1 MALHN
6 ENKFEDDIC
15 EHLATHGWLYSKND
29 AGYDAE
35 RALFPE
41 DLFSWIEDTQHE
53 AWKRIKGFHNGSTE
67 TVFMDR
73 LVKLLETDGALS
85 VLRHGFKMAGAGAK
99 RFELCQFKPSHGFND
114 EIAKRYGKNRL
125 RVMRQVHYS
134 TQDTARSIDLVF
146 FVNGIPVATSELKT
160 DFTQSVEDAKRQY
173 RKDRL
178 PKDPSTKH
186 AEPLLTF
193 KRGALVHFA
202 VSTEAVFM
210 TTELKGDSTYFLPF
224 NLGRNGGAGN
234 PTNPNGYDTSYL
246 WERILAPDNW
256 LDILGSFMH
265 LEREDK
271 VGKDGKRFTK
281 ESMIFPRFHQFDAV
295 TALVADTKA
304 KGAGH
309 NKLIQHSAGSG
320 KTNTIG
326 WTAHK
331 CSTLHDANDQKVF
344 DSVIV
349 ITDRTVLDDQLQ
361 ETIDQFQRT
370 PGVVRRIDG
379 REGSKKHQLA
389 KALQDGAMIIVV
401 TLQTFPHI
409 LEEMRGTVDMA
420 KRRFAVIIDEAHSS
434 QSGAS
439 ARKVRQALTMTG
451 EEAEE
456 MTAED
461 FLLEESKARKLPP
474 NVTFVAFTA
483 TPKQKTIEVFG
494 TLPDPSQ
501 PPSVTNVPRPFHH
514 YSMRQAIEEGFI
526 LDVLKNYT
534 PYRLAYRL
542 AHGGKDYD
550 DKEVD
555 KSAALKTIARW
566 VRLHPHNIAQK
577 VQVIVEHFKGTV
589 LPRFPWGKAMVVT
602 ASRKE
607 AVRYKREL
615 DSYLKDA
622 GYKGLACLVAFSGE
636 VVDEEYGDEKFT
648 ETSMNPGLKGSDIRD
663 GLDGDEY
670 QVLIVANKYQTGFD
684 QPKLVAMYVD
694 KKLSGI
700 SAVQTLSRLNRRYP
714 DKDTTYV
721 LDFVNKPEEI
731 REAFEPYYETTELAG
746 TSDPN
751 LIYDLQTKL
760 DAEGIY
766 TEADV
771 MSVTDVYFGKKVT
784 QQDLIKALAPAV
796 DRFKTQWIEAVN
808 TKDGKERDRLELFQR
823 NLGSFGR
830 IYDFL
835 SQIIDYCDTDLERRY
850 WFYRLLA
857 PLIRPENINEPID
870 VSGLKLT
877 HYRLRGQEA
886 TQIVL
891 GDPENDPKLLPI
903 SGVGTG
909 KAKDPTQTQLA
920 ALIEKLN
927 DLFEGENL
935 SDADRVGIFEH
946 AKGKLLESKDLEIQ
960 AKANSKEQFAASP
973 EFERVLIDSLIS
985 ALDNYQAMGNR
996 LLNDTK
1002 TRERFANLLVAP
1014 VYDGLRA
1021 GQTGQQSVA

>member
-1 MALHN
+1 VALHN
-6 ENKFEDDIC
+6 EDKFEDDIC
-15 EHLATHGWLYSKND
+15 EYLAGHGWLYSKND
-29 AGYDAE
+29 SGYDAE
-35 RALFPE
+35 RAIFPE
-41 DLFSWIEDTQHE
+41 DLFSWIEDTQNE
-53 AWKRIKGFHNGSTE
+53 AWKRIKGFHNGSTQ

-73 LVKLLETDGALS
+73 LVKLLESDGALS
-85 VLRHGFKMAGAGAK
+85 VLRHGFKVAGAGAS
-99 RFELCQFKPSHGFND
+99 RFELCQFKPSHGFN
-114 EIAKRYGKNRL
+114 EEVAKRYGKNRL

-134 TQDTARSIDLVF
+134 THSNTSLDLVF
-146 FVNGIPVATSELKT
+146 FVNGIPVATAELKT
-160 DFTQSVEDAKRQY
+160 DFTQSVEKAKRQY

-178 PKDPSTKH
+178 PKDPVTKH
-186 AEPLLTF
+186 TEPLLTF

-202 VSTEAVFM
+202 ISTDEIYM
-210 TTELKGDSTYFLPF
+210 TTELKGDGTYFLPF

-234 PTNPNGYDTSYL
+234 PTNPNGYDTDYL
-246 WERILAPDNW
+246 WKRILAPDNW

-265 LEREDK
+265 LEREEK
-271 VGKDGKRFTK
+271 IGKDGKRTTK
-281 ESMIFPRFHQFDAV
+281 ETMIFPRFHQFDAV
-295 TALVADTKA
+295 TALVMDAKA
-304 KGAGH
+304 NGVGL

-331 CSTLHDANDQKVF
+331 YATLHDDNDQKIF

-361 ETIDQFQRT
+361 ETIDQFQKT

-379 REGSKKHQLA
+379 REGSKKNQLA

-401 TLQTFPHI
+401 TLQSFTYI

-420 KRRFAVIIDEAHSS
+420 KRHFAVLIDEAHSS

-439 ARKVRQALTMTG
+439 ARKVRQALTLTG
-451 EEAEE
+451 DEAEE

-494 TLPDPSQ
+494 TLPHPSE
-501 PPSVTNVPRPFHH
+501 PRSATNIPRPFHH
-514 YSMRQAIEEGFI
+514 YSMRQAVDEGFI

-566 VRLHPHNIAQK
+566 VRLHPYNIGQK
-577 VQVIVEHFKGTV
+577 VEVIVEHFKGTV

-602 ASRKE
+602 GSRKE
-607 AVRYKREL
+607 AVRYKRQM
-615 DSYLKDA
+615 DSYLKEA

-636 VVDEEYGDEKFT
+636 VIDEDFGTEKFT
-648 ETSMNPGLKGSDIRD
+648 ETSMNPSLKGSDIRE

-670 QVLIVANKYQTGFD
+670 QVLIVANKFQTGFD

-694 KKLSGI
+694 KRLAGI

-714 DKDTTYV
+714 GKETTYV

-731 REAFEPYYETTELAG
+731 KDAFAPYYETTELAG

-760 DAEGIY
+760 DVEGIY
-766 TEADV
+766 TEAEV
-771 MSVTDVYFGKKVT
+771 VAVTNIYFGKKVS
-784 QQDLIKALAPAV
+784 QEELIKALAPAV
-796 DRFKTQWIEAVN
+796 GRFKTKWLAALN
-808 TKDGKERDRLELFQR
+808 AKDAKERDRLELFQR
-823 NLGSFGR
+823 NMGSFGR

-835 SQIIDYCDTDLERRY
+835 SQIIDYGDTDLERRY

-857 PLIRPENINEPID
+857 PLVRPENINEEID
-870 VSGLKLT
+870 VSALKLT
-877 HYRLRGQEA
+877 HYRLRAQDA
-886 TQIVL
+886 THIVL
-891 GDPENDPKLLPI
+891 GEPDGDYKLPPI
-903 SGVGTG
+903 SEVGTG
-909 KAKDPTQTQLA
+909 KAREPTKTQLA

-927 DLFEGENL
+927 DLFEGDGL

-960 AKANSKEQFAASP
+960 AKANSKEQFASSP

-985 ALDNYQAMGNR
+985 ALDNYQSMGNR
-996 LLNDTK
+996 LLSDAK
-1002 TRERFANLLVAP
+1002 TRERFANLLVGP
-1014 VYDGLRA
+1014 VYDGLRS
-1021 GQTGQQSVA
+1021 GQTGQQPMG